1 MNNWGY
7 PKIGVNEMMELHE
20 KLIRE
25 VDEKNAEYIMK
36 DHMMESKISF
46 LNYCMEDDNPT
57 IRDSTISEFK
67 EQVKEISE
75 RGLYPTNVE
84 VGMGVTIPL
93 YTDAIA
99 YTVIKVSKSK
109 KQITIQR
116 DIATLSKDFK
126 PEFIAGGF
134 AGHCTNQSEQTYT
147 YERNEDGET
156 YVFRWSEKQQRYV
169 YKHLRLIRGRHQFK
183 DYNF

>member
-57 IRDSTISEFK
+57 IRD
-67 EQVKEISE
+67 
-75 RGLYPTNVE
+75 
-84 VGMGVTIPL
+84 
-93 YTDAIA
+93 
-99 YTVIKVSKSK
+99 
-109 KQITIQR
+109 
-116 DIATLSKDFK
+116 
-126 PEFIAGGF
+126 
-134 AGHCTNQSEQTYT
+134 
-147 YERNEDGET
+147 
-156 YVFRWSEKQQRYV
+156 
-169 YKHLRLIRGRHQFK
+169 
-183 DYNF
+183 